1 MANAAKIANFLV
13 TAGETLKGAGGDK
26 VTAASAGDAILKS
39 LVNSVNSAGSTGV
52 IDLGNASLL
61 TTVLTDSA
69 KEVAKTVTGTTDNF
83 AAKITAMAATVASV
97 IKDATD
103 NIAAVVA
110 TGGSSDTLLTSMG
123 NVSKFTQEGA
133 SAKLQDIAKTLD
145 PANATAILASA
156 VTSLTGDAADKSIS
170 KGSST
175 PEPVTPVVVPVTP
188 PPDVTPADTTPPA
201 LSSSTPSDNATGVLL
216 SSNIV
221 LNFNESVR
229 LGTMG
234 NIVITNAVDINDTRT
249 ISVTDTTQVSVLGST
264 LTINPSNDL
273 KAGYDYNVKF
283 ASGVVTDLAGNAFAG
298 ISDATTLN
306 FTTVTNGTTASP
318 VTTETSGNDIING
331 NQGSLTSGIVTFTAT
346 GNDNYIFNTVKTG
359 STPSDAYV
367 QIGGFGSGDK
377 LIFHVANTLEQAIN
391 TRYSFSDDGTDT
403 IIYANDD
410 DGMLF
415 ITLLGIHGLT
425 ISEPINNKTDFVAL
439 FGNSAITFI

>member
-1 MANAAKIANFLV
+1 
-13 TAGETLKGAGGDK
+13 
-26 VTAASAGDAILKS
+26 
-39 LVNSVNSAGSTGV
+39 
-52 IDLGNASLL
+52 
-61 TTVLTDSA
+61 
-69 KEVAKTVTGTTDNF
+69 
-83 AAKITAMAATVASV
+83 
-97 IKDATD
+97 
-103 NIAAVVA
+103 
-110 TGGSSDTLLTSMG
+110 
-123 NVSKFTQEGA
+123 
-133 SAKLQDIAKTLD
+133 
-145 PANATAILASA
+145 
-156 VTSLTGDAADKSIS
+156 
-170 KGSST
+170 
-175 PEPVTPVVVPVTP
+175 
-188 PPDVTPADTTPPA
+188 
-201 LSSSTPSDNATGVLL
+201 
-216 SSNIV
+216 
-221 LNFNESVR
+221 
-229 LGTMG
+229 
-234 NIVITNAVDINDTRT
+234 
-249 ISVTDTTQVSVLGST
+249 
-264 LTINPSNDL
+264 
-273 KAGYDYNVKF
+273 VKF

>member
-1 MANAAKIANFLV
+1 VNGANPLV
-13 TAGETLKGAGGDK
+13 YTATFTPTAGSPATSAGITIASGSYTDAAGNAGGAG
-26 VTAASAGDAILKS
+26 TAP
-39 LVNSVNSAGSTGV
+39 
-52 IDLGNASLL
+52 
-61 TTVLTDSA
+61 
-69 KEVAKTVTGTTDNF
+69 
-83 AAKITAMAATVASV
+83 
-97 IKDATD
+97 
-103 NIAAVVA
+103 
-110 TGGSSDTLLTSMG
+110 
-123 NVSKFTQEGA
+123 
-133 SAKLQDIAKTLD
+133 TLD
-145 PANATAILASA
+145 M
-156 VTSLTGDAADKSIS
+156 DMIS
-170 KGSST
+170 
-175 PEPVTPVVVPVTP
+175 
-188 PPDVTPADTTPPA
+188 PA

>member
-1 MANAAKIANFLV
+1 
-13 TAGETLKGAGGDK
+13 
-26 VTAASAGDAILKS
+26 
-39 LVNSVNSAGSTGV
+39 
-52 IDLGNASLL
+52 
-61 TTVLTDSA
+61 
-69 KEVAKTVTGTTDNF
+69 
-83 AAKITAMAATVASV
+83 
-97 IKDATD
+97 
-103 NIAAVVA
+103 
-110 TGGSSDTLLTSMG
+110 
-123 NVSKFTQEGA
+123 
-133 SAKLQDIAKTLD
+133 LQDIAKTLD

-298 ISDATTLN
+298 ISDATILN

-318 VTTETSGNDIING
+318 VTEQSTGNDIING
-331 NQGSLTSGIVTFTAT
+331 NQGSVMDLNPKTFDASAGADQYVFSAIRTGTPLSLPAANITINHFDAAT
-346 GNDNYIFNTVKTG
+346 
-359 STPSDAYV
+359 
-367 QIGGFGSGDK
+367 GDK
-377 LIFHVANTLEQAIN
+377 LVFDVVTPASGLSDINTL
-391 TRYSFSDDGTDT
+391 YSVSDYGDGHVELIVNDDGNVQIIGLINLGNTNTIKNVTDLSAFLGT
-403 IIYANDD
+403 NAIA
-410 DGMLF
+410 F
-415 ITLLGIHGLT
+415 I
-425 ISEPINNKTDFVAL
+425 
-439 FGNSAITFI
+439 